1 MGGDTGSLAFLMAM
15 LAVTSVA
22 SSSSPLIGII
32 SSGLEGKLDDLRR
45 GRSLVLED
53 NHTVIP
59 AGRRRSST

>member
-1 MGGDTGSLAFLMAM
+1 MAM
-15 LAVTSVA
+15 LAVTSGCIFIVA
-22 SSSSPLIGII
+22 TLIGII